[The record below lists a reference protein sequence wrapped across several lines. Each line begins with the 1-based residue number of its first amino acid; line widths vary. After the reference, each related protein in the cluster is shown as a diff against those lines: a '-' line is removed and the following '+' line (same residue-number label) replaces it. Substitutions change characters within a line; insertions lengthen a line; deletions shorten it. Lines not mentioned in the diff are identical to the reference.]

1 VKPIALDFGAFKI
14 HWYGVLVAVGFLLGI
29 WTASRRALRVGIA
42 AEKIIELGPWL
53 LIGAILGAR
62 AFYVLS
68 YWQVEFAGKPIINIF
83 KVRTGLVY
91 YGGLIG
97 ASLATIIKAVLSKM
111 PLWKLADIL
120 APSIALGHAIGR
132 LGCLMTGC
140 CYGRA
145 CDLPWAIRFPEG
157 HETHPLDKP
166 ATPVHPTQI
175 YESLLNLALYGAL
188 AWLFR
193 RKKFDG
199 QVFAIYLVSY
209 AVLRSFVELFRGD
222 YLVRYLGGIA
232 TPAQL
237 VSIGIFLV
245 GLFLLWQLPRPEQK
259 AKTEDG
265 G

>member
-1 VKPIALDFGAFKI
+1 MKPIAFDLGAFKI
-14 HWYGVLVAVGFLLGI
+14 HWYGILVAVGFLLGI
-29 WTASRRALRVGIA
+29 WTASRRALREGIA

-53 LIGAILGAR
+53 LLGTILGAR
-62 AFYVLS
+62 ALFVLS
-68 YWQVEFAGKPIINIF
+68 YWDEEFAGKPLINIF
-83 KVRTGLVY
+83 KVRSGLVF

-97 ASLATIIKAVLSKM
+97 ASLAIVLKAWLSKL

-120 APSIALGHAIGR
+120 APSIALGHAVGR
-132 LGCLMTGC
+132 WGCLMTGC

-145 CDLPWAIRFPEG
+145 SSLPWAIRFPEG
-157 HETHPLDKP
+157 HETHPIGRP

-175 YESLLNLALYGAL
+175 YESLLNLALYVAL

-199 QVFAIYLVSY
+199 QIFATYLASY

-222 YLVRYLGGIA
+222 YPVRYLGGIV

-237 VSIGIFLV
+237 VSVGIFLV
-245 GLFLLWQLPRPEQK
+245 GLFLLWQLPRPQTK
-259 AKTEDG
+259 QG
-265 G
+265 